1 MTTLTPEQV
10 FQQILGL
17 IENNVFTNAMPVIAS
32 ALATVEANPQTVLNP
47 LQSGLFAAK
56 FVADLSAT
64 LPSIE
69 SSGVQGAAQVVQA
82 FLTGVITKL
91 NATPPSATALG
102 TAIASAVTGTPAAS

>member
-17 IENNVFTNAMPVIAS
+17 IENNVFTNAMPVIAA
-32 ALATVEANPQTVLNP
+32 ALAAVEANPQTVLNP

-69 SSGVQGAAQVVQA
+69 STGVQGAAQVVQA

-91 NATPPSATALG
+91 NAAPVSAAQVG
-102 TAIASAVTGTPAAS
+102 TTIANQVTGS

>member
-1 MTTLTPEQV
+1 MSSLTPEQV

-17 IENNVFTNAMPVIAS
+17 IENNVFTNAMPVIAG

-69 SSGVQGAAQVVQA
+69 NSGVQGAAQVVQA

-91 NATPPSATALG
+91 NAAPVSAAQVG
-102 TAIASAVTGTPAAS
+102 INIATQVTGG